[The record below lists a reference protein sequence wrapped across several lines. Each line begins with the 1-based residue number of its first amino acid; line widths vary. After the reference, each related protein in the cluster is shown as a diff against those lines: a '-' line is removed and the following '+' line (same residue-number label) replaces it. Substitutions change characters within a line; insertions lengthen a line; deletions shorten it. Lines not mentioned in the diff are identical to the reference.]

1 MKNYKKITLLSLLFL
16 FCFSTKLFA
25 IGAGVQVSG
34 NPGLLI
40 NEEGVKLERLSGR
53 LTGTIRFSRLTLA
66 IGFGLEA
73 GKNASDF
80 SYGFSGF
87 ADYYAIDYQIKN
99 TWNLYSG
106 FGAEGSLLT
115 TNFDKWT
122 LTAGARFFVGMNWL
136 FYDNASELFIQQN
149 FVPTYQK
156 AIKDSSDKAL
166 FTLLFPLEIGF
177 RFHF

>member
-53 LTGTIRFSRLTLA
+53 LTGTIRFSRLPLA

-136 FYDNASELFIQQN
+136 FYDNYLEIYCQQN
-149 FVPTYQK
+149 LVPSY
-156 AIKDSSDKAL
+156 IKNLNDIASKGG
-166 FTLLFPLEIGF
+166 FLLGLPFEAGI
-177 RFHF
+177 RMHF

>member
-1 MKNYKKITLLSLLFL
+1 M
-16 FCFSTKLFA
+16 
-25 IGAGVQVSG
+25 
-34 NPGLLI
+34 I

-53 LTGTIRFSRLTLA
+53 LTGTIRFSRLPLA
-66 IGFGLEA
+66 IGFGLET

-136 FYDNASELFIQQN
+136 FYDNYLEIYCQQN
-149 FVPTYQK
+149 LVPSY
-156 AIKDSSDKAL
+156 IKNLNDTASKGG
-166 FTLLFPLEIGF
+166 FLLGLPFEAGI
-177 RFHF
+177 RMHF